1 MEQHPWSST
10 HTKWPIY
17 STVEPTDSSSRKAC
31 VVLASLSQHT
41 TYPQCLTT
49 NIHSTNGHKTDYACT
64 AMPTACLCEGV
75 TSFISNTMITHEKII
90 KLATAPESR
99 AIFSRG
105 EGRAGWRDG
114 EPRTN
119 EPSNVDSMLCV
130 FWSHTL
136 KVKIAHGSEAR
147 TRRKSCAHS
156 VISSWLGSALDSGA
170 DSGV

>member
-1 MEQHPWSST
+1 MTHIQYSRANWPLQQKGQCGFGIIVST
-10 HTKWPIY
+10 HNIPPV
-17 STVEPTDSSSRKAC
+17 SHH
-31 VVLASLSQHT
+31 Q
-41 TYPQCLTT
+41 YPF
-49 NIHSTNGHKTDYACT
+49 NERHKTDYACT

-119 EPSNVDSMLCV
+119 EPSNVDSLLCV

-156 VISSWLGSALDSGA
+156 VISSWLDSALDSGA